1 MSSAPASPGRA
12 RRRRDGRRRACM
24 RLTCANRP
32 PLSRDDQTCSDVTSG
47 TACVTPRRQIRAT
60 GDGSRQSWDRRC
72 AWRAAVWGA
81 CSTWG
86 GRTSRRC
93 VRSRCG
99 LSAGRGSHDRRPRLQ
114 DSPVRWREFKRV
126 LAAVSVGAPGS
137 VLVALLLGAYLLWLV
152 GLQRH
157 DGIHPSRSPNRHGGG
172 NQRVSSGPEL
182 AHGSDLVQVG
192 EHIPRVAKLPAVHD
206 ARPVGRN
213 GHLRMFTIAT
223 DEASLQGRSLA
234 SGAGVVEVVHTAPEG
249 AARGTQVRT
258 LATSTG
264 WVVDMKS

>member
-1 MSSAPASPGRA
+1 MCVAGGRVGSVQHVGRPNVSTMRAIEMWPERGTWEPRPPTATAGLACSMARVQEGASRGLGRGARQRTGGAPPWRLSAVASRSSAPRWDPPEPLSEPA
-12 RRRRDGRRRACM
+12 RRR
-24 RLTCANRP
+24 
-32 PLSRDDQTCSDVTSG
+32 
-47 TACVTPRRQIRAT
+47 
-60 GDGSRQSWDRRC
+60 QS
-72 AWRAAVWGA
+72 ALGVAV
-81 CSTWG
+81 
-86 GRTSRRC
+86 
-93 VRSRCG
+93 
-99 LSAGRGSHDRRPRLQ
+99 P
-114 DSPVRWREFKRV
+114 KM
-126 LAAVSVGAPGS
+126 
-137 VLVALLLGAYLLWLV
+137 
-152 GLQRH
+152 
-157 DGIHPSRSPNRHGGG
+157 I
-172 NQRVSSGPEL
+172 VSSGPEL